1 LEKVLLHDQILKD
14 KVIDM
19 LNADLE
25 NEYHHMLFYMH
36 ASHMVKGIER
46 AYLVD
51 FFKNHALGEFN
62 HISQFANKIR
72 SYGGTP
78 IAIPKLT
85 NESLA
90 LNSGSIG
97 ILYQALEM
105 EMNVVRNYTEQRKFF
120 DSISELDASLVLFI
134 EEQIEDSQKDI
145 DELIQMLENG
155 DR

>member
-1 LEKVLLHDQILKD
+1 MLQDQILREN
-14 KVIDM
+14 VISM

-25 NEYHHMLFYMH
+25 NEYQHMLFYMH
-36 ASHMVKGIER
+36 ASHMVRGIER
-46 AYLVD
+46 AYLVE

-62 HISQFANKIR
+62 HISQFAHKIR
-72 SYGGTP
+72 SYGGVP

-85 NESLA
+85 NESFVLK
-90 LNSGSIG
+90 SGSTG
-97 ILYQALEM
+97 ILYQALDM

-120 DSISELDASLVLFI
+120 DEISNVDASLVLFI

-145 DELIQMLENG
+145 DELIQMLDNNG